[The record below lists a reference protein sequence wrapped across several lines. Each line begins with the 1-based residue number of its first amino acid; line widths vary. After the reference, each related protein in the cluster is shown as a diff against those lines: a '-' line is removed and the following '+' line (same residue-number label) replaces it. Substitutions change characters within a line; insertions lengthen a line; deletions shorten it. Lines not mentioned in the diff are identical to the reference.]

1 MSIIEVDIHG
11 RHPRQIMGLPLQ
23 QLVEEAWKS
32 GVTKLVTSTAMA
44 STVAGPKF
52 KAAAGS
58 ARGSAR
64 GCNATIASA
73 TMSSGAR
80 SIAASPD

>member
-1 MSIIEVDIHG
+1 MSIVEVDIHG

-58 ARGSAR
+58 ARGR